1 MVRMSYCTAANV
13 KVYVGT
19 TVSDADLTAM
29 IVDADRDILAYFTAR
44 GGTVDTD
51 VAKTASILF
60 TRAAVAQRFYLT
72 GENPTSYSS
81 GDYSQSG
88 AADQLKLSQELKAE
102 AFRVLNESM
111 SDATSYDTEENVT
124 RSDAVMDDFKLDQSE
139 PPTYFTELT

>member
-1 MVRMSYCTAANV
+1 MSYCTAANV
-13 KVYVGT
+13 KVYVGN

-44 GGTVDTD
+44 GRTVDTD

-60 TRAAVAQRFYLT
+60 VRAAVAQRFYLT
-72 GENPTSYSS
+72 GENPTSYSA

-111 SDATSYDTEENVT
+111 SDSTSYDTEANVT
-124 RSDAVMDDFKLDQSE
+124 RSDAVMDDFKLDQSD

>member
-1 MVRMSYCTAANV
+1 MSYCTAANV

-44 GGTVDTD
+44 GSAVDTD
-51 VAKTASILF
+51 VAKTASILL

-72 GENPTSYSS
+72 GENPTSYSA

-102 AFRVLNESM
+102 AFRVLNEGI
-111 SDATSYDTEENVT
+111 DDTTSYDTESNVT

-139 PPTYFTELT
+139 PPTYFSELT

>member
-1 MVRMSYCTAANV
+1 MSYCTAANV

-60 TRAAVAQRFYLT
+60 VRAAVAQRFYLT
-72 GENPTSYSS
+72 GENPTSYSA

-102 AFRVLNESM
+102 AFRVLNESV
-111 SDATSYDTEENVT
+111 SDSTSYDTESNVT
-124 RSDAVMDDFKLDQSE
+124 RSDAVMDEFKLDQSD
-139 PPTYFTELT
+139 PPTYFSELT

>member
-1 MVRMSYCTAANV
+1 MAGGDSMTYCVPADV

-29 IVDADRDILAYFTAR
+29 IADADRDITKYFTTNEI
-44 GGTVDTD
+44 TVDTD
-51 VAKTASILF
+51 TAKSASILL

-88 AADQLKLSQELKAE
+88 AADQLALAKDLTKEAMKVLDDYASFVSGASSGIIIVPNADDPYLEL
-102 AFRVLNESM
+102 R
-111 SDATSYDTEENVT
+111 
-124 RSDAVMDDFKLDQSE
+124 
-139 PPTYFTELT
+139 